1 MSTATRPREFTGKHM
16 LASIVAF
23 FGVIIAVNLTMA
35 YFANST
41 WSGLIVKNGY
51 VASQS
56 FDKDLARVRAQDAL
70 GWTVAVTHGDGE
82 VTLIF
87 ADRGQAK
94 LDGLSVTGQL
104 RRPATASLDQTLA
117 FSPRSSGL
125 YAAPANLK
133 PGVWEL
139 DVVADSAAG
148 EPFKKTYRFFVKG

>member
-1 MSTATRPREFTGKHM
+1 MSTAARPREFTGKHM

-23 FGVIIAVNLTMA
+23 FGVIITVNLTMA

-70 GWTVAVTHGDGE
+70 GWAVAVTHGNGE
-82 VTLIF
+82 VTLRF
-87 ADRGQAK
+87 ADRDQLK

-104 RRPATASLDQTLA
+104 RRPSTASLDQTLA
-117 FSPRSSGL
+117 FSAKGDGL
-125 YAAPANLK
+125 YAASADLK
-133 PGVWEL
+133 PGVWDLE
-139 DVVADSAAG
+139 VIADG
-148 EPFKKTYRFFVKG
+148 VTGVPFRKTYRFVVKG

>member
-1 MSTATRPREFTGKHM
+1 MSTAARPREFTGKHM

-23 FGVIIAVNLTMA
+23 FGVIITVNLTMA

-70 GWTVAVTHGDGE
+70 GWAVAVTHGNGE
-82 VTLIF
+82 VTLRF
-87 ADRGQAK
+87 ADRDQLK

-104 RRPATASLDQTLA
+104 RRPSTASLDQTLA
-117 FSPRSSGL
+117 FGAKGSGL
-125 YAAPANLK
+125 YAAPADLK

-139 DVVADSAAG
+139 EIVADGKSG
-148 EPFKKTYRFFVKG
+148 EPFKKTYRFVVKG